1 MYKSIEK
8 FTRGS
13 SYIPGVVEFYPD
25 DIKQIADRG
34 ENIKKGLRSRF
45 MVITHIPGA
54 SSDKP
59 AGYHA
64 EVYADP
70 MFSESTEIAP
80 LAKIDVGPNDA
91 FTFYDRV
98 QNSKI
103 VTKLYKITPP
113 ALLKDRVAWA
123 LGATKKQNEKRTLD
137 DLRKHY
143 ETLLT
148 AYVISERTDGHEP
161 IRVFHGNFEA
171 VIDFDEDGTANRNS
185 SAYFIKGY
193 PTKDEA
199 LDLLKFVRRRNG
211 WYFSSIAKID
221 YMINLI
227 NL

>member
-8 FTRGS
+8 FTRGI
-13 SYIPGVVEFYPD
+13 SYIPGVVEFYPE
-25 DIKQIADRG
+25 DIRKIADNC
-34 ENIKKGLRSRF
+34 ENIKKGLRSRL
-45 MVITHIPGA
+45 MTITHIPGG

-59 AGYHA
+59 TGYHV

-70 MFSESTEIAP
+70 ILAECTEMTP

-91 FTFYDRV
+91 FTFYDRT
-98 QNSKI
+98 QNGKI

-148 AYVISERTDGHEP
+148 AYVISERADGHEP
-161 IRVFHGNFEA
+161 IRVFRGNFEA

-221 YMINLI
+221 YMIDLI
-227 NL
+227 NS